1 MVLNDRLKDRLIAF
15 RVLNALSCPYKSHNH
30 FKINFY
36 LFNYR
41 STLAIFKN

>member
-1 MVLNDRLKDRLIAF
+1 MVLNDRLKDGLTASW
-15 RVLNALSCPYKSHNH
+15 VLNALICPYKTQIH

>member
-1 MVLNDRLKDRLIAF
+1 MVLYDRLKDGLTAYW
-15 RVLNALSCPYKSHNH
+15 VLNALSCPYKFQIH